1 MMQSLPSGKQKKI
14 HQEFEHLFIYACQLP
29 LELANLFYTKDIH
42 MQKHVIME
50 VYANKWMKNQFCKLF
65 ALTDGAVTW
74 DMSVMS

>member
-50 VYANKWMKNQFCKLF
+50 VYANK
-65 ALTDGAVTW
+65 
-74 DMSVMS
+74 